1 MKKLLLAF
9 ILFGLLSMSLV
20 ACADIYGSSNTGDS
34 GNGNATAVHMNE
46 TSFLQ
51 PSVTIHKGD
60 SINLIDDVAVVHII
74 MNGSW
79 VNGTAQTKKESGAP
93 TVNANFGGSDNHVV
107 GPFNT
112 VGTFHLYCVMH
123 QNMNLTVIVQ

>member
-9 ILFGLLSMSLV
+9 ILLGLLSTSLV

-34 GNGNATAVHMNE
+34 GGGNATAVHMNE
-46 TSFLQ
+46 TSFVQ
-51 PSVTIHKGD
+51 PSVTISKGG

-79 VNGTAQTKKESGAP
+79 VNGNAQAKKEPGAP
-93 TVNANFGGSDNHVV
+93 TVNVQFGGSDSHTI

-112 VGTFHLYCVMH
+112 VGTYHLYCVIH

>member
-1 MKKLLLAF
+1 MKKLLPAF
-9 ILFGLLSMSLV
+9 VLFGLLSTLLV
-20 ACADIYGSSNTGDS
+20 ACADIYGSSNTNDS
-34 GNGNATAVHMNE
+34 GNSNATAVHMNE

-51 PSVTIHKGD
+51 PGVTIHKGG

-79 VNGTAQTKKESGAP
+79 VNGTAQTKKENGAP
-93 TVNANFGGSDNHVV
+93 TINVNFGGSDSHVI

-112 VGTFHLYCVMH
+112 VGTYHLYCVIH
-123 QNMNLTVIVQ
+123 TNMNLTVVVQ

>member
-9 ILFGLLSMSLV
+9 VLFGLLSMLFV
-20 ACADIYGSSNTGDS
+20 ACADIYGSNSTGDS
-34 GNGNATAVHMNE
+34 GSGNTNTVHMNE
-46 TSFLQ
+46 TTFVQ
-51 PSVTIHKGD
+51 PSITISKGS

-79 VNGTAQTKKESGAP
+79 VNGNAQSAKESGAP
-93 TVNANFGGSDNHVV
+93 TINVQFGGNDSHTV

-112 VGTFHLYCVMH
+112 VGTYHLYCVIH
-123 QNMNLTVIVQ
+123 QNMNLTVIVH

>member
-9 ILFGLLSMSLV
+9 ILFALLSTLLL
-20 ACADIYGSSNTGDS
+20 ACADIYSSSNTGDS
-34 GNGNATAVHMNE
+34 GNSNATAVHMNE
-46 TSFLQ
+46 TNFLQ
-51 PSVTIHKGD
+51 PSVTIHKGG

-79 VNGTAQTKKESGAP
+79 VNGTAQPKKESGAP
-93 TVNANFGGSDNHVV
+93 TVNANFGGSDSHVV

-112 VGTFHLYCVMH
+112 VGTYHLYCVIH
-123 QNMNLTVIVQ
+123 TDMNLTVLVQ